1 VDKRKLIVGLVW
13 DVGVPALVFYVL
25 DAFGVDT
32 MLALAAGGAAALIR
46 VAVVAVVHR
55 RLDGLAAIVSAS
67 FVLLLTVSLL
77 IGDPRI
83 MLARES
89 LLSGFLGLLLVGSCV
104 IGRPMLY
111 ALVRRANSGNGRA
124 LAQWDEL
131 WRTQPGF
138 RRRFTMPSLV
148 IGGVLLAESTSRIVL
163 IFLLPVEVM
172 AGVSTGLHL
181 GAIAILVAW
190 GMWFRNRRRR
200 SLTAAGQLV
209 SSAGS
214 AEPRAR

>member
-1 VDKRKLIVGLVW
+1 MDKRKLIVGLLW

-25 DAFGVDT
+25 DVLGVDA
-32 MLALAAGGAAALIR
+32 MLALSAGCAAALIR

-67 FVLLLTVSLL
+67 FVLLLIVSLL
-77 IGDPRI
+77 TGDPRI
-83 MLARES
+83 MLTRES

-111 ALVRRANSGNGRA
+111 ALLRHANSGNEKA
-124 LAQWDEL
+124 LAQWDER

-148 IGGVLLAESTSRIVL
+148 IGGVLLVESTGRIVL
-163 IFLLPVEVM
+163 IFLLPIEVM
-172 AGVSTGLHL
+172 AGVSTGLQL

-200 SLTAAGQLV
+200 SLTAASQLA
-209 SSAGS
+209 SSPRS
-214 AEPRAR
+214 AESRAR